1 MHFVI
6 CGCVTERHSVRMI
19 KPVLLA
25 ACLFAPA
32 AVAQEANAPPPPI
45 HVTYSAYAHGFN
57 VIDLDATLVIAPA
70 RYKVELNFALV
81 GVLGVVLH
89 ADGKTVVSGR
99 FAGTHAQPEEL
110 YSAGHFRGDPR
121 VTQVVWRGGNP
132 QILQLQP
139 PNDTERDPVP
149 VAMQVNTIDTLSAMA
164 ALIHQVSESG
174 KCDGYDRTFDGRR
187 LSEIS
192 AHTVGEE
199 TLDPTSRSAFR
210 GTALRCN
217 FEGKQLAGFR
227 RDQDQEELSRV
238 QHGSAWFARVQ
249 PGEPPVPVRVEF
261 ETPQFGQT
269 TMYLTG
275 VH

>member
-1 MHFVI
+1 MQFVI

-25 ACLFAPA
+25 TCLFATA
-32 AVAQEANAPPPPI
+32 AQAEEAGAPPPT

-57 VIDLDATLVIAPA
+57 VIDLDATLVIAPTS
-70 RYKVELNFALV
+70 YKVELNFALV

-89 ADGKTVVSGR
+89 ADGKTVVTGR
-99 FAGTHAQPEEL
+99 FMGTHALPDEL
-110 YSAGHFRGDPR
+110 YSAGHFRGEPR
-121 VTQVVWRGGNP
+121 VTQIVWRGGNP
-132 QILQLQP
+132 QILQMQP
-139 PNDTERDPVP
+139 PADTEREPVP
-149 VAMQVNTIDTLSAMA
+149 TAQQTHTIDTISAMA

-174 KCDGYDRTFDGRR
+174 KCEGYERTFDGRR

-199 TLDPTSRSAFR
+199 TLDPTSRSAFH
-210 GTALRCN
+210 GTALRCD

-238 QHGSAWFARVQ
+238 QKGSAWFARVQ
-249 PGEPPVPVRVEF
+249 PGEPPIPVRVDF
-261 ETPQFGQT
+261 ATPQFGQT

-275 VH
+275 AR